1 MLATVKGAT
10 AAVTP
15 APTLE
20 TPGRQTVAS
29 TSAAAG
35 CQKGLAPVV
44 AATLVPYSVLAP
56 ALGLAEAVRVAAKA

>member
-15 APTLE
+15 APILE

-44 AATLVPYSVLAP
+44 AAALALDLVLAP
-56 ALGLAEAVRVAAKA
+56 ALGLAEAVRAAAKA